1 MSDIKVL
8 ALDLDGT
15 LTNDQKLVTPRTR
28 AALDAAIE
36 KGVTIVLASGRPT
49 AGIQPLAEEL
59 GLDKKGG
66 CILSYN
72 GGKIV
77 DCRTGETLVE
87 KTLDPALVPE
97 LCAFAAAQ
105 DIAILTYNR
114 EGIVCERDKD
124 EWANKECFT
133 TKLPMI
139 HVDDLASYVNYPVC
153 KMLITLDPARRDAVC
168 AAGQQQFAGRADL
181 YPSSPF
187 FIEAVPLGVAKDGSL
202 AELLRRMG
210 LTRENLMACGDGLND
225 RSMIAYAGVGVA
237 MQNAEQ
243 PVKDCADYVTTADN
257 NHDGVA
263 EAVGA
268 ADPAGRDR
276 GDRRRKDRRGCQCAG
291 HLFHPSASPHLP
303 QIAAPYRQGDRPDA
317 GRSGQGRAHRAGT
330 APLYAVVRPGCRVC
344 RVGSG

>member
-168 AAGQQQFAGRADL
+168 AAGQGVFQRYKLSRRDGLHWSFARCAQMPDA
-181 YPSSPF
+181 
-187 FIEAVPLGVAKDGSL
+187 ESL
-202 AELLRRMG
+202 ARWEKLRTAQLERM
-210 LTRENLMACGDGLND
+210 RAK
-225 RSMIAYAGVGVA
+225 
-237 MQNAEQ
+237 AEKQ
-243 PVKDCADYVTTADN
+243 A
-257 NHDGVA
+257 A
-263 EAVGA
+263 E
-268 ADPAGRDR
+268 
-276 GDRRRKDRRGCQCAG
+276 K
-291 HLFHPSASPHLP
+291 
-303 QIAAPYRQGDRPDA
+303 
-317 GRSGQGRAHRAGT
+317 
-330 APLYAVVRPGCRVC
+330 
-344 RVGSG
+344 

>member
-28 AALDAAIE
+28 AALDAAIA
-36 KGVTIVLASGRPT
+36 KGVTVVLASGRPT

-257 NHDGVA
+257 R
-263 EAVGA
+263 
-268 ADPAGRDR
+268 GRGEVYFTR
-276 GDRRRKDRRGCQCAG
+276 GLTKQ
-291 HLFHPSASPHLP
+291 
-303 QIAAPYRQGDRPDA
+303 
-317 GRSGQGRAHRAGT
+317 
-330 APLYAVVRPGCRVC
+330 CRVTWFYLIWNGTSATSRIPLTTMGC
-344 RVGSG
+344 SRPCGARSWRSAL

>member
-1 MSDIKVL
+1 MAEIKVL

-15 LTNDQKLVTPRTR
+15 LTNDQKIVTPRTR

-36 KGVTIVLASGRPT
+36 KGVTLVLASGRPT
-49 AGIQPLAEEL
+49 AGITPLAKDL

-77 DCRTGETLVE
+77 DCATGETLVE
-87 KTLDPALVPE
+87 TTLDPAVVPE

-105 DIAILTYNR
+105 DVAILTYNN

-139 HVDDLASYVNYPVC
+139 HVDDLASYVDYPIC
-153 KMLITLDPARRDAVC
+153 KMLITLDPARRDEVC
-168 AAGQQQFAGRADL
+168 AAGKQQFAGHIDL

-202 AELLRRMG
+202 AALMERMG
-210 LTRENLMACGDGLND
+210 LTRDNLMACGDGLND
-225 RSMIAYAGVGVA
+225 RSMIEYAGVGVA
-237 MQNAEQ
+237 MQNAEE
-243 PVKDCADYVTTADN
+243 PVKAAADYVTAADN

-263 EAVGA
+263 EAVEKFIL
-268 ADPAGRDR
+268 REE
-276 GDRRRKDRRGCQCAG
+276 
-291 HLFHPSASPHLP
+291 
-303 QIAAPYRQGDRPDA
+303 
-317 GRSGQGRAHRAGT
+317 
-330 APLYAVVRPGCRVC
+330 
-344 RVGSG
+344 

>member
-187 FIEAVPLGVAKDGSL
+187 FIEAVPLGVART
-202 AELLRRMG
+202 AVW
-210 LTRENLMACGDGLND
+210 
-225 RSMIAYAGVGVA
+225 RSF
-237 MQNAEQ
+237 
-243 PVKDCADYVTTADN
+243 CAAW
-257 NHDGVA
+257 A
-263 EAVGA
+263 
-268 ADPAGRDR
+268 
-276 GDRRRKDRRGCQCAG
+276 
-291 HLFHPSASPHLP
+291 
-303 QIAAPYRQGDRPDA
+303 
-317 GRSGQGRAHRAGT
+317 
-330 APLYAVVRPGCRVC
+330 
-344 RVGSG
+344 

>member
-1 MSDIKVL
+1 MRNPVKALPRLFSGERNNKMSKIKVL

-15 LTNDQKLVTPRTR
+15 LTNDQKIVTPRTR
-28 AALDAAIE
+28 AALDAAIAQ
-36 KGVTIVLASGRPT
+36 GVTVVLASGRPT
-49 AGIQPLAEEL
+49 AGILPLAKDL

-77 DCRTGETLVE
+77 DCATGETLYE
-87 KTLDPALVPE
+87 KTLDPAVVPE

-105 DIAILTYNR
+105 DVAVLTYNR

-139 HVDDLASYVNYPVC
+139 HVDDLASYVDYPIC
-153 KMLITLDPARRDAVC
+153 KMLVTLDPARRDAVC
-168 AAGQQQFAGRADL
+168 AAGQQQFQGRVDL

-202 AELLRRMG
+202 AALLEHMG
-210 LTRENLMACGDGLND
+210 LTRDNLMACGDGLND
-225 RSMIAYAGVGVA
+225 RSMIAFAGVGVA

-243 PVKDCADYVTTADN
+243 PVKDVADYVTAADN

-263 EAVGA
+263 EAVE
-268 ADPAGRDR
+268 
-276 GDRRRKDRRGCQCAG
+276 KFI
-291 HLFHPSASPHLP
+291 LK
-303 QIAAPYRQGDRPDA
+303 
-317 GRSGQGRAHRAGT
+317 
-330 APLYAVVRPGCRVC
+330 
-344 RVGSG
+344 

>member
-1 MSDIKVL
+1 MKNEKISRRSFLKAGAVASAVGMLSAAPVAAHAAETDASAAADEENGL
-8 ALDLDGT
+8 LD
-15 LTNDQKLVTPRTR
+15 VF
-28 AALDAAIE
+28 
-36 KGVTIVLASGRPT
+36 
-49 AGIQPLAEEL
+49 
-59 GLDKKGG
+59 KKGG

-87 KTLDPALVPE
+87 KTLDPAHVPE

-187 FIEAVPLGVAKDGSL
+187 FIEAVPQGVAKDGSL

-225 RSMIAYAGVGVA
+225 RSMIAYAGWA
-237 MQNAEQ
+237 L
-243 PVKDCADYVTTADN
+243 PCRT
-257 NHDGVA
+257 
-263 EAVGA
+263 
-268 ADPAGRDR
+268 
-276 GDRRRKDRRGCQCAG
+276 
-291 HLFHPSASPHLP
+291 PSS
-303 QIAAPYRQGDRPDA
+303 R
-317 GRSGQGRAHRAGT
+317 
-330 APLYAVVRPGCRVC
+330 
-344 RVGSG
+344 

>member
-28 AALDAAIE
+28 TALDAAIE

-139 HVDDLASYVNYPVC
+139 HVDDLASYVNYPRVQNAYHTGPRPPGRSMRC
-153 KMLITLDPARRDAVC
+153 RTAAVC
-168 AAGQQQFAGRADL
+168 R
-181 YPSSPF
+181 PRRP
-187 FIEAVPLGVAKDGSL
+187 VPL
-202 AELLRRMG
+202 
-210 LTRENLMACGDGLND
+210 
-225 RSMIAYAGVGVA
+225 
-237 MQNAEQ
+237 Q
-243 PVKDCADYVTTADN
+243 P
-257 NHDGVA
+257 
-263 EAVGA
+263 
-268 ADPAGRDR
+268 
-276 GDRRRKDRRGCQCAG
+276 
-291 HLFHPSASPHLP
+291 F
-303 QIAAPYRQGDRPDA
+303 
-317 GRSGQGRAHRAGT
+317 
-330 APLYAVVRPGCRVC
+330 LY
-344 RVGSG
+344 

>member
-1 MSDIKVL
+1 MNGSKIRVL

-15 LTNDQKLVTPRTR
+15 LTNDEKIVTPRTR
-28 AALDAAIE
+28 AALDAAAAQ
-36 KGVTIVLASGRPT
+36 GVTIVLASGRPT

-187 FIEAVPLGVAKDGSL
+187 FIEAVPQGVAKDGSL

-263 EAVGA
+263 EAVEKFILRE
-268 ADPAGRDR
+268 D
-276 GDRRRKDRRGCQCAG
+276 
-291 HLFHPSASPHLP
+291 
-303 QIAAPYRQGDRPDA
+303 
-317 GRSGQGRAHRAGT
+317 
-330 APLYAVVRPGCRVC
+330 
-344 RVGSG
+344 

>member
-1 MSDIKVL
+1 MAEIKVL

-15 LTNDQKLVTPRTR
+15 LTNDQKIVTPRTR

-36 KGVTIVLASGRPT
+36 KGVTLVLASGRPT
-49 AGIQPLAEEL
+49 AGITPLAKDL

-77 DCRTGETLVE
+77 DCATGETLVE
-87 KTLDPALVPE
+87 TTLDPAVVPE

-105 DIAILTYNR
+105 DVAILTYNN

-139 HVDDLASYVNYPVC
+139 HVDDLASYVDYPIC
-153 KMLITLDPARRDAVC
+153 KMLITLDPARRDEVC
-168 AAGQQQFAGRADL
+168 AAGQQQFAGRIDL

-202 AELLRRMG
+202 AALMERMG
-210 LTRENLMACGDGLND
+210 LTRDNLMACGDGLND
-225 RSMIAYAGVGVA
+225 RSMIGYAGVGVA
-237 MQNAEQ
+237 MQNAED
-243 PVKDCADYVTTADN
+243 PVKAVADYVTAADN

-263 EAVGA
+263 EAVEKFIL
-268 ADPAGRDR
+268 REE
-276 GDRRRKDRRGCQCAG
+276 
-291 HLFHPSASPHLP
+291 
-303 QIAAPYRQGDRPDA
+303 
-317 GRSGQGRAHRAGT
+317 
-330 APLYAVVRPGCRVC
+330 
-344 RVGSG
+344 

>member
-1 MSDIKVL
+1 MTALIEELL
-8 ALDLDGT
+8 ALSKIDSAQTKAEFKSKDITEIIRNVACSFSPTFENAGKEL
-15 LTNDQKLVTPRTR
+15 K
-28 AALDAAIE
+28 IE
-36 KGVTIVLASGRPT
+36 LADNAVIMCDERQMRKVISNLISNAFKFCKTTVWVKCVNETGKICVTISDDGE
-49 AGIQPLAEEL
+49 GISKEDEAHIFE
-59 GLDKKGG
+59 
-66 CILSYN
+66 
-72 GGKIV
+72 
-77 DCRTGETLVE
+77 RF
-87 KTLDPALVPE
+87 VPE

-105 DIAILTYNR
+105 DIAILTYNH

-263 EAVGA
+263 EAVEKFILRE
-268 ADPAGRDR
+268 D
-276 GDRRRKDRRGCQCAG
+276 
-291 HLFHPSASPHLP
+291 
-303 QIAAPYRQGDRPDA
+303 
-317 GRSGQGRAHRAGT
+317 
-330 APLYAVVRPGCRVC
+330 
-344 RVGSG
+344 